1 MNKLLM
7 MLLCTVI
14 NTAAFGQGRSDS
26 AAYEMQRKKINSMLN
41 ERSAKFGQYDASLS
55 QHTGIFGLQTKKD
68 IRRSNEILMDIVRTD
83 NEIYRQLKILL
94 DYRAFQQTQV
104 QQKAKQVENS
114 QLGFLYSIKKLQDEV
129 AKLRSANEKQAK
141 ETERANR
148 NFYIAAALIVLF
160 VVWLLRTAMKNRN
173 KKLAERTITV
183 N

>member
-1 MNKLLM
+1 M
-7 MLLCTVI
+7 MFFFAVI
-14 NTAAFGQGRSDS
+14 TTAAFAQERSDS
-26 AAYEMQRKKINSMLN
+26 AAYEMQRRKINGMLN
-41 ERSAKFGQYDASLS
+41 QRSAKFGQYDASLS

-83 NEIYRQLKILL
+83 NDIYKQLKILL

-104 QQKAKQVENS
+104 QQKAKQVENT
-114 QLGFLYSIKKLQDEV
+114 QLGFMYSIKKLQDEV
-129 AKLRSANEKQAK
+129 ARLKAASEKQAK

-148 NFYIAAALIVLF
+148 NFYIAIALIVIF

-173 KKLAERTITV
+173 KRLSQRTITV